1 MMMVEVITVMMMTVQ
16 AMMDVAMIV
25 MMANEVIKMVVMIKS
40 ITRCVESCVRR
51 RIQVGVE

>member
-25 MMANEVIKMVVMIKS
+25 MMANEVIKMVVMIRS
-40 ITRCVESCVRR
+40 HDALNRV
-51 RIQVGVE
+51 

>member
-25 MMANEVIKMVVMIKS
+25 MMANEVIKMVVMIK
-40 ITRCVESCVRR
+40 
-51 RIQVGVE
+51 